1 MARARKVDDADLARL
16 RELHREGW
24 THAALGR
31 EFGVS
36 RQHVGR
42 LVRDEQRPTIAG
54 LDPEALAGGV
64 SGAVATVLEDIELD
78 RGEMVLAV
86 AAHGLAGKLDACL
99 ASDSATAA
107 QAVPRV
113 AAQLVDVLDR
123 LRGVIPLEADGVDLL
138 RRRRSARRLAV
149 VGGQAATNGGI
160 E

>member
-1 MARARKVDDADLARL
+1 M
-16 RELHREGW
+16 
-24 THAALGR
+24 
-31 EFGVS
+31 
-36 RQHVGR
+36 
-42 LVRDEQRPTIAG
+42 
-54 LDPEALAGGV
+54 